1 MEALLD
7 AITTHGVRRPKC
19 QRLADQLGLK
29 SIEDIPRLTP
39 DCLDKVSRQY
49 KLVVI
54 HLRNAHVDLYTT
66 RWNPDHM
73 LAPDDML
80 Y

>member
-7 AITTHGVRRPKC
+7 AIATQGVRRPKC

-39 DCLDKVSRQY
+39 DCLKKVDKKYRLKVIN
-49 KLVVI
+49 LV
-54 HLRNAHVDLYTT
+54 NAHLDMYTT
-66 RWNPDHM
+66 RWHPEHM
-73 LAPDDML
+73 LDPDDML